1 MTHVITEIFAIA
13 LLIAFWVNAVI
24 IVTDE
29 GQLLHFIYR
38 FMADILR
45 LPDWAMRPL
54 IVCPQCMCG
63 VHGVIVNMMLYT
75 IMPYGFSLTNLF
87 LSIAT
92 SIPLAYYIRS
102 KIIYT

>member
-1 MTHVITEIFAIA
+1 MTYIITEIFAISLMIA
-13 LLIAFWVNAVI
+13 LWVNAVI

-38 FMADILR
+38 FMADRLK
-45 LPDWAMRPL
+45 LPDWALRPL

-63 VHGVIVNMMLYT
+63 IHGIIVNMMLYT
-75 IMPYGFSLTNLF
+75 LMPYGFNLITLF
-87 LSIAT
+87 LSIAA